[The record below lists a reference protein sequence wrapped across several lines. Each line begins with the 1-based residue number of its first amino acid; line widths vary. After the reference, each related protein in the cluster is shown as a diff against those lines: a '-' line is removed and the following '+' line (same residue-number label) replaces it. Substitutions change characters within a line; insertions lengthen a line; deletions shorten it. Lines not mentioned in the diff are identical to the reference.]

1 MRKGCRPME
10 GENLPEVRLE
20 CLDEEAAEE
29 VMEHVRGGPEARRGN
44 SRRGRE
50 GAPTGSRSTN
60 KMWPYDLAD
69 MAGELGLAGD
79 AESAGGVACPLTNTL
94 TRVAAGARTSHAGT

>member
-1 MRKGCRPME
+1 ME

-20 CLDEEAAEE
+20 CLDEEAAEK
-29 VMEHVRGGPEARRGN
+29 VMEHVRGVPEARRGN
-44 SRRGRE
+44 NHARRE
-50 GAPTGSRSTN
+50 GATIVITYTN

-79 AESAGGVACPLTNTL
+79 AESAAVFACL
-94 TRVAAGARTSHAGT
+94 